1 MPNISPNHRQVILKN
16 VSPAVVSPDF
26 TPCSGARSSPMD
38 VSAIARTATALSQA
52 RVADAAGTLVL
63 KKALDIQA
71 ASALQLLQA
80 LPTPAPAGSSGTHL
94 IDTYA

>member
-1 MPNISPNHRQVILKN
+1 
-16 VSPAVVSPDF
+16 
-26 TPCSGARSSPMD
+26 MD
-38 VSAIARTATALSQA
+38 VSAIASAAIALSQA

-63 KKALDIQA
+63 TKALDIQA

-80 LPTPAPAGSSGTHL
+80 IPTPAPAKPSGTHL

>member
-1 MPNISPNHRQVILKN
+1 
-16 VSPAVVSPDF
+16 
-26 TPCSGARSSPMD
+26 MD
-38 VSAIARTATALSQA
+38 VSAIASAATALSQA

-80 LPTPAPAGSSGTHL
+80 LPTPAPARPSGTHL

>member
-1 MPNISPNHRQVILKN
+1 
-16 VSPAVVSPDF
+16 
-26 TPCSGARSSPMD
+26 MD
-38 VSAIARTATALSQA
+38 VSAIASTATALSQA

-80 LPTPAPAGSSGTHL
+80 LPAPVPARPSGAHL